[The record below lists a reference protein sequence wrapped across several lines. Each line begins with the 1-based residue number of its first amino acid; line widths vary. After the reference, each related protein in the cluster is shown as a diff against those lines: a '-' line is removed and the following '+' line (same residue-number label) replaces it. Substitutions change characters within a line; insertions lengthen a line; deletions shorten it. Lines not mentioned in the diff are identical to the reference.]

1 MQNFIEFLVVS
12 DKLFVKMRKRNRDR
26 RAELFPLETKVNF

>member
-12 DKLFVKMRKRNRDR
+12 DKLFVKMRKKRIEIE
-26 RAELFPLETKVNF
+26 ELEFSLETK